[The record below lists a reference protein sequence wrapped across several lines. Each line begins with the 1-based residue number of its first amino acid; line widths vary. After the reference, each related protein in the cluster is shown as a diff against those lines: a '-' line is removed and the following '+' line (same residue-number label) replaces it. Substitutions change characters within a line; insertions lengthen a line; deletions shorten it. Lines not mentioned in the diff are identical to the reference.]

1 MTGSIRR
8 VRPKVGGVSEQH
20 VADAA
25 TDGLVWHYTDGPG
38 LLSIVS
44 THVLWAT
51 ASGYLNDRDEVS
63 LGYRRLQDDLDAR
76 ADAGDAFAAELLRHA
91 RESDDGRSGP
101 SPSNFFILSA
111 AAHWDLLAMWR
122 SYGGAGESYAVGLD
136 PTAPLR
142 VLCDPGTSALG
153 GAGETHLARQRSW
166 TPVRYFPEG
175 QRELAAAVFDGM
187 EDELAQLRARSAQEG
202 ETTREAVLET
212 MAETLDDIE
221 QALALIKHEGFHD
234 EREVRH
240 TTVLLRPEDLGGWG
254 GVVRYRPT
262 TYGMAPHLWLTGST
276 EEAGDRP
283 PFTAAAAPLPIRSVA
298 ISPSP
303 NGPAAEKSLAAM
315 LETHG
320 YKVEVQRSPIP
331 FRG

>member
-1 MTGSIRR
+1 MNEPVVDDTTG
-8 VRPKVGGVSEQH
+8 G
-20 VADAA
+20 
-25 TDGLVWHYTDGPG
+25 GLVWHYTNGPG
-38 LLSIVS
+38 LLAIVR

-63 LGYRRLQDDLDAR
+63 LGYRRLQEELDLRAEDGDEFAAGLLRRAR
-76 ADAGDAFAAELLRHA
+76 EADADH
-91 RESDDGRSGP
+91 SGP
-101 SPSNFFILSA
+101 SPSSFFILSA
-111 AAHWDLLAMWR
+111 AEHWDLLAMWR

-136 PTAPLR
+136 PAAPLG
-142 VLCDPGTSALG
+142 VLCDRGAPALLG
-153 GAGETHLARQRSW
+153 SGRTHLVRQRPWS
-166 TPVRYFPEG
+166 PVRYRPEA
-175 QRELAAAVFDGM
+175 QRALASAVFDGM
-187 EDELAQLRARSAQEG
+187 EDELTALRARSDREG
-202 ETTREAVLET
+202 EITREAVLDT

-240 TTVLLRPEDLGGWG
+240 STVLLRPEHLAAWA

-262 TYGMAPHLWLTGST
+262 AYGMAPHLWLTGADEDADAAHPLT
-276 EEAGDRP
+276 E
-283 PFTAAAAPLPIRSVA
+283 TAAPLPIRCVA

-303 NGPAAEKSLAAM
+303 NGPAAERSLAAM

-320 YKVEVQRSPIP
+320 YEVEVRRSPIP

>member
-1 MTGSIRR
+1 M
-8 VRPKVGGVSEQH
+8 SEH
-20 VADAA
+20 LLDDSA

-51 ASGYLNDRDEVS
+51 ASGYLNDREEVS
-63 LGYRRLQDDLDAR
+63 LGYRRLQEELDSR
-76 ADAGDAFAAELLRHA
+76 VDAGDEFAAHLLRHA
-91 RESDDGRSGP
+91 HAVDDGRSGP
-101 SPSNFFILSA
+101 SPSSFFILSA
-111 AAHWDLLAMWR
+111 ARHWDLLAMWR

-142 VLCDPGTSALG
+142 VLCDPGASALG
-153 GAGETHLARQRSW
+153 GAGDTHLARQRSW
-166 TPVRYFPEG
+166 TPVRYFPQG

-187 EDELAQLRARSAQEG
+187 EDELAQLRARSAREG
-202 ETTREAVLET
+202 VTTREAVLET

-240 TTVLLRPEDLGGWG
+240 TTVLLRPEDLGDWG
-254 GVVRYRPT
+254 GVVRYRST
-262 TYGMAPHLWLTGST
+262 TYGMAPHLWLTGT
-276 EEAGDRP
+276 PEDAGDGP
-283 PFTAAAAPLPIRSVA
+283 ALTATAAPLPIRCVA

-303 NGPAAEKSLAAM
+303 NGPAAERSLAAM
-315 LETHG
+315 LATHG
-320 YKVEVQRSPIP
+320 YAVEVRRSPIP

>member
-1 MTGSIRR
+1 M
-8 VRPKVGGVSEQH
+8 SEH
-20 VADAA
+20 LDSSP
-25 TDGLVWHYTDGPG
+25 DGLVWHYTDGRG

-44 THVLWAT
+44 SHVLWAT

-63 LGYRRLQDDLDAR
+63 LGYRRLQEELDAR
-76 ADAGDAFAAELLRHA
+76 ADAGDAFAADLLRHA
-91 RESDDGRSGP
+91 READDGRSGP
-101 SPSNFFILSA
+101 SPSSFFILSA
-111 AAHWDLLAMWR
+111 AQHWDLLAMWR

-142 VLCDPGTSALG
+142 VLCDAGAAALD
-153 GAGETHLARQRSW
+153 GAGVTHLARQRSW
-166 TPVRYFPEG
+166 APVRYHPEG
-175 QRELAAAVFDGM
+175 QRALAAAVFDGM
-187 EDELAQLRARSAQEG
+187 EDELAALRARSEREG
-202 ETTREAVLET
+202 VTTREAVLET

-240 TTVLLRPEDLGGWG
+240 TTVLLRPDDLGAWG

-262 TYGMAPHLWLTGST
+262 AYGMAPHLWLTGSP
-276 EEAGDRP
+276 EDAGAGLALTDAP
-283 PFTAAAAPLPIRSVA
+283 APLPIRCVA

-303 NGPAAEKSLAAM
+303 NGPAAERSLAAM
-315 LETHG
+315 LAAHG
-320 YKVEVQRSPIP
+320 YRVEVRRSPIP